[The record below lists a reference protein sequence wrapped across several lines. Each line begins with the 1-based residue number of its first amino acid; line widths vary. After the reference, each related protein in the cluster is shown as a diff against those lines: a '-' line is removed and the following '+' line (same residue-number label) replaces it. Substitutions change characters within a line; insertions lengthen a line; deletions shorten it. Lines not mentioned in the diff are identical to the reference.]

1 MRVTTGTRGFAGVV
15 ATLGLLMTDA
25 PAHQDEDDMNLTLSE
40 RVARANAR
48 PGAIPQEDGT
58 ILVEL
63 SLHRLE
69 PSALPRPQ
77 SKKGIFHRLRRGMK
91 GSGQGDRVR
100 YVRTRHGDAHRE
112 S

>member
-1 MRVTTGTRGFAGVV
+1 
-15 ATLGLLMTDA
+15 MTDA
-25 PAHQDEDDMNLTLSE
+25 THDQDDQAANLTLSE
-40 RVARANAR
+40 RVARASGR
-48 PGAIPQEDGT
+48 PEAVAQEDGT

-77 SKKGIFHRLRRGMK
+77 SKKGILHRLRRSITGN
-91 GSGQGDRVR
+91 GQGDQVR
-100 YVRTRHGDAHRE
+100 YVKTRHGDAHRE